1 MAQTISSHQ
10 FAVSDDVVVVPT
22 GPQIPPVPPAARVR
36 IPSQTNSLS
45 PFVHLSLAKNA
56 KYSPFSN
63 KLAEE
68 STDGKGREYVQQ
80 KSDSAYFSKPTPQAD
95 SDTLAIESGNNDEYA
110 KSDQCQED
118 RYLQVQ
124 KESACPTEEPSLV
137 GISTPTASTAKP
149 QNTKERVVVGPSHV
163 TTLSDPT
170 VKRVP
175 VSWHDTGQPNTAPS
189 SATPGSD
196 TSTATVTPRELLEPS
211 TLKDRQTNGSPIFPP
226 LASPSKRLTKTT
238 QGHDT
243 SAATRKQNSYDLP
256 SPGEPLKSHLPD
268 PKNSEFEEARQE
280 TPWECPDQAPEY
292 NSQDETREEDRI
304 YHSYP
309 VRFFTKCVDNDP
321 FRSIGQ
327 VLNLTETPSE
337 THFTP
342 QLFAYVQTVLPSQVS
357 HFVSI
362 PPFKDQPFRFD
373 SEDSGYASNKLQ
385 QIN

>member
-1 MAQTISSHQ
+1 MAEYVGISSHQ
-10 FAVSDDVVVVPT
+10 FVVSDGVVVVPT
-22 GPQIPPVPPAARVR
+22 GPQIPPVPPAALVR
-36 IPSQTNSLS
+36 IPLQTNTLS
-45 PFVHLSLAKNA
+45 SFIHLALAKIA
-56 KYSPFSN
+56 KYSPFN
-63 KLAEE
+63 IDIKLAPE

-80 KSDSAYFSKPTPQAD
+80 KSDSAYFSKPTSQAD
-95 SDTLAIESGNNDEYA
+95 SNTLAIESGNNDEYE

-118 RYLQVQ
+118 LQVQ

-149 QNTKERVVVGPSHV
+149 QNTKERVVVGPGHV

-189 SATPGSD
+189 GATPGSD
-196 TSTATVTPRELLEPS
+196 TSTVTVTPRELLES
-211 TLKDRQTNGSPIFPP
+211 SILKDRQTNGTPIFPP
-226 LASPSKRLTKTT
+226 LASPSKRLTKNT
-238 QGHDT
+238 QSHDT
-243 SAATRKQNSYDLP
+243 SAATRKRNGYDLP

-280 TPWECPDQAPEY
+280 TPWECTDQAPEY
-292 NSQDETREEDRI
+292 DSQDETREKDRI
-304 YHSYP
+304 YHGYP

-321 FRSIGQ
+321 FRSISQ

-342 QLFAYVQTVLPSQVS
+342 QSFAYVQTVLPSQVS
-357 HFVSI
+357 HF
-362 PPFKDQPFRFD
+362 
-373 SEDSGYASNKLQ
+373 
-385 QIN
+385 